1 MALLRP
7 PLLDDA
13 LELTTLLTPSWG
25 EMNTGTLVCAGDP
38 DPKDPDPKPDPK
50 DDNPKDPDPKDDN
63 PDDPDDKVTPDDDWK
78 TKSRKNESRAKRLQ
92 RENEELE
99 RKLRDREDADKS
111 EQEKALDKAR
121 EEARREALSE
131 AEKERRGD
139 RLELAVTRS
148 ASRGIK
154 TGEDGKAVRFAD
166 PDDALAR
173 IERALAKGDI
183 DDSDIFDEDGK
194 VNTDALDDALG
205 EILSAAPHLAAD
217 GTAPKPK
224 GDPDSRKGD
233 PALKGQEELEAMSPE
248 DHAKRKYGSK

>member
-1 MALLRP
+1 MALPRP
-7 PLLDDA
+7 ALLNDV
-13 LELTTLLTPSWG
+13 LELATLLTPSWG
-25 EMNTGTLVCAGDP
+25 EMNTGTLVCEGDP

-50 DDNPKDPDPKDDN
+50 DDPKDPDPK
-63 PDDPDDKVTPDDDWK
+63 PDDPDDKVTPEDDWK

-92 RENEELE
+92 REKEELE
-99 RKLRDREDADKS
+99 RKLREREDADKS

-121 EEARREALSE
+121 EEARQEALSE
-131 AEKERRGD
+131 ADKERRGD

-148 ASRGIK
+148 ATRGIK
-154 TGEDGKAVRFAD
+154 AGEDGKVVRFAD

-173 IERALAKGDI
+173 IERAMAKGDI

-194 VNTDALDDALG
+194 VNTDALEDALG

-224 GDPDSRKGD
+224 GDPDFRKGD
-233 PALKGQEELEAMSPE
+233 PAQKDLESMSPE
-248 DHAKRKYGSK
+248 DHEKRKYGSK